1 VKIAITGSGGLV
13 GRNLNSYFKRHGFDV
28 VAFSSTDKYGKDSKI
43 NLLNSEEVASK
54 LSEFDVLIHAA
65 WVGSERVFR
74 SNPKV
79 QSLNIDISKN
89 LVKSLEGSNIRQLI
103 CFGSQA
109 EFLQADSPWSD
120 SSPTHGDSEY
130 SLAKIKTHEILKNSK
145 LNLTWMRL
153 FSVYGSN
160 DNRDWIL
167 PKAFSSILKN
177 QKFEVGSCSQLW
189 SLTHVEDVAYATQLV
204 IEKEFI
210 GDLNVSDLVVVP
222 LRAHLLLLQEVMG
235 MANLLVFSENDI
247 PERALIR
254 IPGAIENLGWEPK
267 INTSVGFK
275 RMINERV

>member
-1 VKIAITGSGGLV
+1 MKVAITGGGGLI
-13 GRNLNSYFKRHGFDV
+13 GRNLSSYLSKCGFDV
-28 VAFSSTDKYGKDSKI
+28 VAFSSTDKFGKDSKI
-43 NLLNSEEVASK
+43 DLLKPNDISNK
-54 LSEFDVLIHAA
+54 LSDFDVLIHSA
-65 WVGSERVFR
+65 WAGSERAFR
-74 SNPKV
+74 NNSKV
-79 QSLNIDISKN
+79 QRLNVDITKN
-89 LVKSLEGSNIRQLI
+89 LVKSLEGSKVRQLI

-109 EFLQADSPWSD
+109 EFSEIDSPWND
-120 SSPTHGDSEY
+120 NSPKHGMNEY
-130 SLAKIKTHEILKNSK
+130 AFAKIESYEILKSSK
-145 LNLTWMRL
+145 LNSAWMRL

-267 INTSVGFK
+267 INTTVGFK
-275 RMINERV
+275 RMMNERI